1 MRAKLSLA
9 VAATWIISGLL
20 PASPAGSA
28 EAGLMAVAQS
38 ATPPASTPSIRAR
51 AAIEAEIRR
60 IAASIDGETGVY
72 AVHLET
78 GATVGVNS
86 TDSFPMASTFKI
98 AVAGT
103 VLAQVDAGRLSLDQ
117 LVPVDPDLEVSS
129 EGITEVFPFPG
140 LSVSIHNLIDT
151 MLVRSD
157 NSATNV
163 LSHLVGG
170 PTAVTAWVRG
180 LGIEHM
186 RIDGDTKDIVARF
199 FGVLLPSGLSLD
211 AAVAANPKLLEMSK
225 NPSPAFDDDPR
236 DTASPESM
244 VLLLS
249 RIAQGHVLSPS
260 STEVLLGAMKR
271 DVTGRDR
278 LRGML
283 PPGTAVAD
291 KTGTIGGTINDV
303 GFIELPA
310 GLGRVA
316 IAVYIKKSA
325 SSQRERTIAQIARS
339 VYDYMLVAA
348 AARPAV
354 TPPQR

>member
-1 MRAKLSLA
+1 MHLRKPAISLSLLLLA
-9 VAATWIISGLL
+9 TPVVDAATGLI
-20 PASPAGSA
+20 
-28 EAGLMAVAQS
+28 VTAQS
-38 ATPPASTPSIRAR
+38 AAHPMPTPSTRAR
-51 AAIEAEIRR
+51 AAMEAEIAR

-72 AVHLET
+72 AVHLAT
-78 GATVGVNS
+78 GTTLALNS
-86 TDSFPMASTFKI
+86 ADAFPMASTFKI
-98 AVAGT
+98 AVAGA

-117 LVPVDPDLEVSS
+117 LVPVDPALEVSS

-163 LSHLVGG
+163 LTHIVGG
-170 PTAVTAWVRG
+170 PAAVTAWVRG
-180 LGIEHM
+180 LGVEHL

-199 FGVLLPSGLSLD
+199 FGDLLPPGLSLD
-211 AAVAANPKLLEMSK
+211 AAIAANPKLLEMSK
-225 NPSPAFDDDPR
+225 NPSPPFDDDPR

-260 STEVLLGAMKR
+260 STEVLLGAMRR

-283 PPGTAVAD
+283 PPGTVVAD

-303 GFIELPA
+303 GLIDLPA

-325 SSQRERTIAQIARS
+325 STQRERTIAQIARC

-348 AARPAV
+348 AGNSVGA
-354 TPPQR
+354 PPQR

>member
-1 MRAKLSLA
+1 MRKGSIVVASAWVILA
-9 VAATWIISGLL
+9 PLLVSSAVGAAT
-20 PASPAGSA
+20 
-28 EAGLMAVAQS
+28 GLMATAQ
-38 ATPPASTPSIRAR
+38 AAAHPMSTPSARSR
-51 AAIEAEIRR
+51 AAIEAEIAR
-60 IAASIDGETGVY
+60 IAGSIDGETGVY
-72 AVHLET
+72 AVHLESGT
-78 GATVGVNS
+78 TLAVNS
-86 TDSFPMASTFKI
+86 TDAFPMASTFKV
-98 AVAGT
+98 AVAGA

-117 LVPVDPDLEVSS
+117 LVPVEPALEVSS

-170 PTAVTAWVRG
+170 PAAVTAWVRG
-180 LGIEHM
+180 LGVEYL
-186 RIDGDTKDIVARF
+186 RVDGDTKDIVARF
-199 FGVLLPSGLSLD
+199 FGDLLPPGLSLD
-211 AAVAANPKLLEMSK
+211 AAVAANPKLLEMSEK
-225 NPSPAFDDDPR
+225 PSPPFDDDPR

-271 DVTGRDR
+271 DVTGRNR

-283 PPGTAVAD
+283 PPGTVVAD

-303 GFIELPA
+303 GIIELPA

-325 SSQRERTIAQIARS
+325 SNQREKTIAQIARC
-339 VYDYMLVAA
+339 VYDYMLVSVAGN
-348 AARPAV
+348 PAGSSP
-354 TPPQR
+354 TLR